1 MVMDSGVH
9 ASLHPQCHH
18 QPIFAKFDLKVF
30 YTPPFERT
38 VWHFSQVNSD
48 HIKRA
53 IDLSDWES
61 GLIDLDVNEQVSVF
75 NDTMT
80 NIIPS
85 FVPNDIIIC
94 DARDSHWMN
103 RHIKILFF
111 IKSISI
117 KRLYLEK
124 TVCFII

>member
-1 MVMDSGVH
+1 M
-9 ASLHPQCHH
+9 
-18 QPIFAKFDLKVF
+18 
-30 YTPPFERT
+30 
-38 VWHFSQVNSD
+38 WHFSQVNSD

-75 NDTMT
+75 NDTMA

-94 DARDSHWMN
+94 DARHSLD
-103 RHIKILFF
+103 
-111 IKSISI
+111 
-117 KRLYLEK
+117 
-124 TVCFII
+124 